1 MQRKPDPTKG
11 EAPVIGPTEASVPN
25 PLKRLERTGMTDSK
39 SSTPSLAMAASS
51 SATMTSVEIAELTG
65 KQHAHVMRD
74 IRAMLGELHGDR
86 GVSSF
91 GDTQTNPQNKQS
103 YPIYRLPKR
112 ETLIMVSGYST
123 AMRAKII
130 DRWQELEAGAAP
142 ALNLRQPGQM
152 LAVAMQLAEICQE
165 QAAQLTAQAPKVAF
179 AEAVGSAVDLQP
191 VGVVAKAL
199 GTGERRLFA
208 FMRDNGILMVNNL
221 PFQHHIDAGRFKV
234 IEKPWKDAEG
244 NDRIRTQ
251 TMVTGKGITFL
262 QQRLAKAREVSHG

>member
-1 MQRKPDPTKG
+1 MHTPDARKG

-25 PLKRLERTGMTDSK
+25 PLKRLERTGMRDSK
-39 SSTPSLAMAASS
+39 PLTYSLATVASAP
-51 SATMTSVEIAELTG
+51 ATMTSAEIAELTG

-74 IRAMLGELHGDR
+74 IRTMLTELHGD
-86 GVSSF
+86 GGISSF
-91 GDTQTNPQNKQS
+91 GDTHTNPQNKQS

-112 ETLIMVSGYST
+112 ETLILVSGYSVQL
-123 AMRAKII
+123 RARIV
-130 DRWQELEAGAAP
+130 DRWAELEAGAAP

-165 QAAQLTAQAPKVAF
+165 QQAQLTAQAPKVAF
-179 AEAVGSAVDLQP
+179 AEAVGSAVDLQA

-234 IEKPWKDAEG
+234 VEKPWKDSEG

-262 QQRLAKAREVSHG
+262 QQRLAKQREVVHG

>member
-1 MQRKPDPTKG
+1 M
-11 EAPVIGPTEASVPN
+11 
-25 PLKRLERTGMTDSK
+25 DSK
-39 SSTPSLAMAASS
+39 PLTYSLATVASAP
-51 SATMTSVEIAELTG
+51 ATMTSREIAELTG
-65 KQHAHVMRD
+65 STHDAVLKTIRRLIAEGVVSANETPYQH
-74 IRAMLGELHGDR
+74 
-86 GVSSF
+86 
-91 GDTQTNPQNKQS
+91 PQNGQT
-103 YPIYRLPKR
+103 YPQFILDFRN
-112 ETLIMVSGYST
+112 TMVVVSGYSSEL
-123 AMRAKII
+123 RAKII

-142 ALNLRQPGQM
+142 ALNLRRPAQM

-165 QAAQLTAQAPKVAF
+165 QQAQLAAQAPKVAF

-191 VGVVAKAL
+191 VAVVAKAL

-251 TMVTGKGITFL
+251 TMLTGKGITFL